1 MMFRFNQRK
10 LWESLS
16 KLPTTNQ
23 PVLRLAVVLTLLA
36 FTVIS
41 AISFSSRPSIAA
53 PSPPPPPRNSA
64 VVFAVSSE
72 GDEGSMDAVVIVN
85 GARLQRPY
93 NDEIEAG
100 RKTFGQKYF
109 AAGKVYRLI
118 FGGGD
123 AGTVKVKSWDLGCNN
138 IHAKVIANTSA
149 RLGGKV
155 MALATTSETLGKRQ
169 STRRAPSET
178 ERAAVLALMKS
189 IYRQNRTPANLM
201 SSIQVT
207 NLTAT
212 DLDGDGT
219 YEMIGSFTL
228 GTRGSSPTPG
238 SSAGQPV
245 RGGAV
250 REGAIKFERDLFLIA
265 KPQGTAMK
273 SDLVKFQAYQPPPEE
288 FLSSID
294 FVDQLDLDGN
304 GVGEVFATQGGFDG
318 YGYLIFKKVG
328 GRWREVFNF
337 VGDAC

>member
-1 MMFRFNQRK
+1 MLTSKPVVRF
-10 LWESLS
+10 LII
-16 KLPTTNQ
+16 
-23 PVLRLAVVLTLLA
+23 LAVFM
-36 FTVIS
+36 FTIVS
-41 AISFSSRPSIAA
+41 VISFSSRPSSAS
-53 PSPPPPPRNSA
+53 PSQSAQPQNAA
-64 VVFAVSSE
+64 VVFVVSAE

-93 NDEIEAG
+93 NDEMESG
-100 RKTFGQKYF
+100 RKTFGEKYF
-109 AAGKVYRLI
+109 AAGRIYRLI
-118 FGGGD
+118 FGGGE

-138 IHAKVIANTSA
+138 IHAKVTANTSA

-169 STRRAPSET
+169 STRRAPTES
-178 ERAAVLALMKS
+178 ERAAVLTLMKD

-228 GTRGSSPTPG
+228 GTRPSSPTG
-238 SSAGQPV
+238 
-245 RGGAV
+245 
-250 REGAIKFERDLFLIA
+250 EGAIKFERDLFLIA
-265 KPQGTAMK
+265 KPKGAAMK
-273 SDLVKFQAYQPPPEE
+273 ADFVKFQAYQPPPEQ

-294 FVDQLDLDGN
+294 FVDQLDLDRN

-318 YGYLIFKKVG
+318 YGYLVFRKVG

-337 VGDAC
+337 AGDAC